1 MRSTRRHARRDG
13 VILMV
18 TLALLTLF
26 TIVGLTFVAYSDKEA
41 QASENWRAQA
51 TDLLEQV
58 RQRAPVVQRDLLE
71 SLAGDLDLSPSHDEL
86 ETLATMA
93 AAFRDDVCTAR
104 DAQQDPSVRRRLT
117 RLCLTL
123 QALVTTID
131 RLERLVNLIELNPT
145 EQPA

>member
-1 MRSTRRHARRDG
+1 
-13 VILMV
+13 MV